1 MRQQLYEK
9 TKDEIFLVQF
19 KEHINAE
26 LQKVTAG
33 TKYAQQVDPF
43 RYQNNPTLQRLTRFK
58 VEGDDAHNTKKWEAL
73 MTDCAYYYDKPTI
86 EQEIMM
92 KKDLQYKY
100 DDLFANG
107 IFPRLQ
113 SRKDLLTW
121 ACYQRED
128 ARKAT
133 APEDQR
139 EAINDRCEDYSRLL
153 TTYGPSYSTLK
164 EKLGYVKGL
173 FDDTD

>member
-1 MRQQLYEK
+1 
-9 TKDEIFLVQF
+9 VQF

-43 RYQNNPTLQRLTRFK
+43 RYQSNPTLQRLTRFK

-92 KKDLQYKY
+92 KKDL
-100 DDLFANG
+100 
-107 IFPRLQ
+107 
-113 SRKDLLTW
+113 
-121 ACYQRED
+121 
-128 ARKAT
+128 
-133 APEDQR
+133 
-139 EAINDRCEDYSRLL
+139 
-153 TTYGPSYSTLK
+153 
-164 EKLGYVKGL
+164 
-173 FDDTD
+173 